1 MAEHLNTLDAA
12 QIAVT
17 RAPRRQ
23 KRRLIAVCGPPASGK
38 STFADQLCEA
48 LLAAGVPTC
57 VVPMDGFHLDNAILQ
72 ANGMMARK
80 GAPHTFDSAGFAA
93 LIRRCAHEGEVYYPT
108 FDRARDISIAA
119 SGFVASDIDTVLV
132 EGNYLLMQSPGWQDL
147 LALWDMSIYLEV
159 APEVLQKRLID
170 RWINY
175 GLSPEAAA
183 KRADQNDMR
192 NAETVIK
199 SSAAADYVF
208 GQ

>member
-1 MAEHLNTLDAA
+1 M
-12 QIAVT
+12 
-17 RAPRRQ
+17 
-23 KRRLIAVCGPPASGK
+23 
-38 STFADQLCEA
+38 
-48 LLAAGVPTC
+48 
-57 VVPMDGFHLDNAILQ
+57 
-72 ANGMMARK
+72 
-80 GAPHTFDSAGFAA
+80 
-93 LIRRCAHEGEVYYPT
+93 
-108 FDRARDISIAA
+108 
-119 SGFVASDIDTVLV
+119 ASDIDTVLV

-192 NAETVIK
+192 NAATVIK

-208 GQ
+208 G